1 MTNKKRNANKA
12 TQSVPEVKD
21 VLDFFEFHGSK
32 AFRLKQIA
40 KSFSLISPGEKQW
53 LLETLQALADAGK
66 IHFRYPDSFS
76 GKSSSHTPSSNLGKQ
91 AAYVEGTIDFVHP
104 RYGFLILGE
113 DKADVRIAA
122 EDMHGALHGDT
133 VRVQLTKL
141 GKGTRQAEGRVLEV
155 LRRDRDTFVGRVEV
169 SNRHA
174 FVVPDFRKMHSDI
187 YVPLQ
192 ALKGAKHG
200 EKVVVKLVS
209 YPERSKNAEGIIER
223 VLGKSGEHET
233 EIHSIMAEF
242 GLPFEFPAEVDA
254 EAERIEGVISE
265 KEISQ
270 RRDFR
275 AITTFTID
283 PDNAKDF
290 DDALSIRYLDNA
302 EIEVGVHIADVT
314 HYVKE
319 QSVLEAEANNRA
331 TSVYLVDRTIPMLPE
346 KLSNNLCSLV
356 PHQDRLTMSAVFVL
370 NEAGEVLDTWFGR
383 TVIHSDHRFT
393 YEQAQEVLEG
403 RSDLFSKELHSLNQL
418 AYKLRERRFSQG
430 AITFETVELKF
441 KLEENGTPIGM
452 FAKERKDAHKLI
464 EDFMLLANKQVAEHI
479 FSKKKGK
486 EPPPMVYRVH
496 EPPDPEKMR
505 TFAGFAKR
513 FGYQI
518 KTDGAGVSSSL
529 NQMVDALEGKDEQN
543 ILQNMAIRTM
553 SKARYTTEPI
563 GHFGLAFEHY
573 SHFTSPIRRY
583 PDMLAHRLLMLY
595 ATDASWPDKAHLEQL
610 CKHSS
615 EREKRAADAERA
627 SIKYKQVEYI
637 RNYGKKVFDG
647 IVSGMT
653 DYGIFVEM
661 TETHCEGM
669 VRVADLQD
677 DFYEFDE
684 KNFRMVGKRSKKHIN
699 LGQKVLVKVKNTDL
713 DKRTID
719 LTLINP
725 READEF

>member
-1 MTNKKRNANKA
+1 MTKL
-12 TQSVPEVKD
+12 SVPEVKD

-40 KSFSLISPGEKQW
+40 KMFQLFTPAEKQW

-66 IHFRYPDSFS
+66 ILFRYPDSFS
-76 GKSSSHTPSSNLGKQ
+76 GKSGSTQAQTTTGKPQ
-91 AAYVEGTIDFVHP
+91 AYVEGSIDFVHP
-104 RYGFLILGE
+104 RYGFLLIGD

-122 EDMHGALHGDT
+122 EDMNGALHGDT
-133 VRVQLTKL
+133 VKVQLTKL

-155 LRRDRDTFVGRVEV
+155 VKRDRDTFVGRVEV

-174 FVVPDFRKMHSDI
+174 FVVPDFRKMHTDI

-200 EKVVVKLVS
+200 EKVVVKLTAF
-209 YPERSKNAEGIIER
+209 PERSKNAEGIIDR

-233 EIHSIMAEF
+233 EMHSIMAEF
-242 GLPFEFPAEVDA
+242 GLPFEFPVEVDA
-254 EAERIEGVISE
+254 EAERIEENISE
-265 KEISQ
+265 KEIGK

-275 AITTFTID
+275 PITTFTID

-290 DDALSIRYLDNA
+290 DDALSIRFLENGRF
-302 EIEVGVHIADVT
+302 EIGVHIADVT

-319 QSVLEAEANNRA
+319 QSSLEAEASNRA

-346 KLSNNLCSLV
+346 KLSNHLCSLV

-370 NEAGEVLDTWFGR
+370 NEEGEVEDEWFGR
-383 TVIHSDHRFT
+383 TIIHSDHRFT

-403 RSDLFSKELHSLNQL
+403 NADLYRRELLSLNQL
-418 AYKLRERRFSQG
+418 AYKLRERRFAKG

-441 KLEENGTPIGM
+441 KLEENGTPVGM

-464 EDFMLLANKQVAEHI
+464 EDFMLLANKHVAEHI
-479 FSKKKGK
+479 FSKKKAK
-486 EPPPMVYRVH
+486 ETPPMVYRVH

-518 KTDGAGVSSSL
+518 KTEGAGVSSSL
-529 NQMVDALEGKDEQN
+529 NQMVDTLAGKDEQN

-583 PDMLAHRLLMLY
+583 PDMLAHRLLIHY
-595 ATDASWPDKAHLEQL
+595 SSEAPWPDKAHLEQL

-637 RNYGKKVFDG
+637 RNYGKKVFEG

-653 DYGIFVEM
+653 EYGIFVEM

-719 LTLINP
+719 LTLLNP